1 MGAARIQEP
10 DPAVRLRILHLEGSS
25 CDTDVIRK
33 TLAAGGIRCD
43 VERVTAAAPYEAAV
57 TRGGFDLILADGSQG
72 DGTRA
77 VDVALRA
84 CPDTPVIVLSQ
95 SSDEER
101 AVACLRRGAADWVA
115 AHRLVRLGLIVRRAI
130 SDARKRKRRRENE
143 ECLREFAENVHGF
156 FWMTGPKGKP
166 LLYASPAYERIWGR
180 PLEAL
185 KARPRERIDAILD
198 EDRPRVRAALAA
210 LGVGESYDEEYRIRR
225 PDGSIR
231 WIWDR
236 GRPAPEGEIRFQ
248 VGVAEDIT
256 RRKELE
262 AQLAHSQKL
271 ESLGRLAGGVAHDL
285 NNQLSVIL
293 GSTGLALEVNLD
305 DAVHEDLEMVLTA
318 AGKAAS
324 LTSQLL
330 AFSRRQVLRP
340 LVTDLN
346 AIVRSARTML
356 ARVLGEDIEVIVR
369 PDANPATV
377 KVDPGQLEQ
386 VIVNLAIN
394 ARDAMPRGGTLT
406 METSNVHLD
415 ASPAAPGGGTGH
427 HVLLAVT
434 DTGSGMDRDTL
445 AQVFEP
451 FFTTKEV
458 GKGTGLGLAV
468 AHGIVRQSGGQ
479 TLAESKLGSG
489 STFKVYLPCVEEEP
503 DVAQPVTVHENV
515 RGSETILLVEDD
527 ELVLDVQRR
536 VLARC
541 GYRVIATPSPE
552 EAVEFCRESDV
563 GIDLLVTDVVMPGMN
578 GRELARRVATL
589 QPGARVLYV
598 SGYAQDADAGPG
610 GLGAGSL
617 LVEKPVLSN
626 TFAKKVREAL
636 EQPVG
641 GKHKALDTPARGGTH
656 GDTL

>member
-10 DPAVRLRILHLEGSS
+10 DPAERIRVLHLEGNS
-25 CDTDVIRK
+25 CDTDEIRQ
-33 TLAAGGIRCD
+33 TLAAGGIDCE
-43 VERVTAAAPYEAAV
+43 VERVVERASYEAAV
-57 TRGGFDLILADGSQG
+57 ARGGFHLILAECTQAQG
-72 DGTRA
+72 TLA
-77 VDVALRA
+77 VDLAMRV
-84 CPDTPVIVLSQ
+84 CPDTPVIVISET
-95 SSDEER
+95 SDEER
-101 AVACLRRGAADWVA
+101 AVACLKRGAADWVA
-115 AHRLVRLGLIVRRAI
+115 ANRLGRLAPVVRRAI
-130 SDARKRKRRRENE
+130 SDARRRRRRRESE

-156 FWMTGPKGKP
+156 FWMTGPKGEP
-166 LLYASPAYERIWGR
+166 LLHASPAYERIWGR
-180 PLEAL
+180 PVEAL
-185 KARPRERIDAILD
+185 RARPRERIDAVLE
-198 EDRPRVRAALAA
+198 EDKPRVEHAFTALAA
-210 LGVGESYDEEYRIRR
+210 GETLDEEYRIRR

-236 GRPAPEGEIRFQ
+236 GRPAPEGEIRFL

-262 AQLAHSQKL
+262 VQLTHSQKL

-293 GSTGLALEVNLD
+293 GSTGMALEANRD

-318 AGKAAS
+318 GNKAAA
-324 LTSQLL
+324 LTGQLL

-340 LVTDLN
+340 VVTDLN
-346 AIVRSARTML
+346 AVVRSARTML

-369 PDANPATV
+369 PDADPGTV

-406 METSNVHLD
+406 METSSVHLD
-415 ASPAAPGGGTGH
+415 APPVAHGEITGQ

-434 DTGSGMDRDTL
+434 DTGSGMDPETL

-451 FFTTKEV
+451 FFTTKEA
-458 GKGTGLGLAV
+458 GKGTGLGLSV

-479 TLAESKLGSG
+479 ILAESNPGAG
-489 STFKVYLPCVEEEP
+489 STFKVYLPCVEDEP
-503 DVAQPVTVHENV
+503 EVTQPVTVHENV
-515 RGSETILLVEDD
+515 RGSESILLVEDD

-541 GYRVIATPSPE
+541 GYRVIATASPE
-552 EAVEFCRESDV
+552 EAVDICRDRDV
-563 GIDLLVTDVVMPGMN
+563 RIDLLVTDVVMPGMN
-578 GRELARRVATL
+578 GRELASQVAKL
-589 QPGARVLYV
+589 QPGSRVLYV
-598 SGYAQDADAGPG
+598 SGYAQQADARAG
-610 GLGAGSL
+610 GAAGAL

-626 TFAKKVREAL
+626 TFARKVREAL
-636 EQPVG
+636 ERPVG
-641 GKHKALDTPARGGTH
+641 RKHMTPDTPVSGGAH
-656 GDTL
+656 GDRP